1 MSHSQSQIIP
11 RWNTDDSF
19 YLYTPDSNAESLIAT
34 KVTFNKELTKEEIL
48 DSVASY
54 LSIAYFIP
62 KQEYYIDQKGMKV
75 SLKEIHTFEIPNR
88 KYSIAIVNIDDPD
101 KICMTTYFQGSTGGY
116 VTFLM
121 LVSNLMQPQFEYPL
135 LDGINFLY
143 NNLELKIWTI

>member
-1 MSHSQSQIIP
+1 VNLLEESIAPFHLKIP
-11 RWNTDDSF
+11 TRKKKKSF
-19 YLYTPDSNAESLIAT
+19 KEGEEPFEYISISYESLSRHITAM
-34 KVTFNKELTKEEIL
+34 L
-48 DSVASY
+48 
-54 LSIAYFIP
+54 
-62 KQEYYIDQKGMKV
+62 Q
-75 SLKEIHTFEIPNR
+75 
-88 KYSIAIVNIDDPD
+88 NIDDPD